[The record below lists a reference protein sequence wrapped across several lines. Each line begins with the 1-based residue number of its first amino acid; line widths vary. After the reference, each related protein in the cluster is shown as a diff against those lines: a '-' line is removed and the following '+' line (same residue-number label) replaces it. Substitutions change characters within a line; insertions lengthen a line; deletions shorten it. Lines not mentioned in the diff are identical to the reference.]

1 METIAVEIGRRQ
13 MVQAGV
19 LGLAAF
25 ASGCAS
31 VVTPAKARVVV
42 VGGGWGGL
50 GAVRALAAAGTV
62 DVTLVEPNEAF
73 MSCPLSAHYIA
84 GHQPASDF
92 QRSYTRIDQLG
103 VRRLRERVTA
113 IDREKREVVT
123 GTQRLRYDYLILS
136 PGIEYIEDSIQG
148 YADARA
154 QLPVGFRAFEQL
166 AVRQQVDRFL
176 DAGGSFVIG
185 IPKPP
190 YRCPPAPYERAFLIA
205 EQMKRRGTKGKIVLI
220 DANPAPMP
228 APIAKPILDAMKAL
242 YSNQIEYL
250 TDTAISAVDMG
261 RKTLST
267 ALGEVPFTQAN
278 LILPMRAPALIR
290 QAGLGERWAAVRLPS
305 FQSQA
310 DERIYVIGDAQ
321 GTPLPK
327 SGHVAFGAGQQ
338 VAGDVLDLV
347 AGKPLPKPGGEVELP
362 LGICWANV
370 THAEA
375 ININV
380 RTTISAAAAPQ
391 LRFTVDPAHN
401 ARSGAAAMSWG
412 QGIWKAMLG

>member
-1 METIAVEIGRRQ
+1 
-13 MVQAGV
+13 
-19 LGLAAF
+19 
-25 ASGCAS
+25 
-31 VVTPAKARVVV
+31 
-42 VGGGWGGL
+42 
-50 GAVRALAAAGTV
+50 
-62 DVTLVEPNEAF
+62 
-73 MSCPLSAHYIA
+73 
-84 GHQPASDF
+84 
-92 QRSYTRIDQLG
+92 
-103 VRRLRERVTA
+103 
-113 IDREKREVVT
+113 
-123 GTQRLRYDYLILS
+123 
-136 PGIEYIEDSIQG
+136 
-148 YADARA
+148 
-154 QLPVGFRAFEQL
+154 
-166 AVRQQVDRFL
+166 
-176 DAGGSFVIG
+176 
-185 IPKPP
+185 
-190 YRCPPAPYERAFLIA
+190 
-205 EQMKRRGTKGKIVLI
+205 
-220 DANPAPMP
+220 
-228 APIAKPILDAMKAL
+228 
-242 YSNQIEYL
+242 
-250 TDTAISAVDMG
+250 
-261 RKTLST
+261 
-267 ALGEVPFTQAN
+267 
-278 LILPMRAPALIR
+278 MRAPALIR

-412 QGIWKAMLG
+412 QGMWKAMLG